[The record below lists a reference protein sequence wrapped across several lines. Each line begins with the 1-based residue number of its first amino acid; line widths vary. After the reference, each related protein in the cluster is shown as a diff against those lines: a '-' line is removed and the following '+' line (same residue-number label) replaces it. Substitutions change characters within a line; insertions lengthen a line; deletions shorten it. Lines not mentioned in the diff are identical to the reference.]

1 MAVGS
6 RAPEPLTIIYE
17 LSLLILVFMWLLLET
32 KRPDLSEE
40 QLHLL
45 LALRISEFEHD
56 FLNGLSALITY
67 SPQIKKVRIFTPVL
81 GWIILTFTCIKSSM
95 QIKYD
100 QNCQI

>member
-45 LALRISEFEHD
+45 LTLRIFEFEHD

-67 SPQIKKVRIFTPVL
+67 SPQIKRSEYL
-81 GWIILTFTCIKSSM
+81 HLCWGG
-95 QIKYD
+95 
-100 QNCQI
+100 